1 MTGIVLGALF
11 LTGCNNDNEAAS
23 PQSTSVD
30 EQIKEKESV
39 MAPVPLVLTLA
50 QKEQYYKEY
59 STIVNQLNEEYGTGF
74 KLDPITTFSADYWLE
89 LNDFEDMLK
98 EESTLHLSWSIIRKF
113 FHQ

>member
-1 MTGIVLGALF
+1 
-11 LTGCNNDNEAAS
+11 
-23 PQSTSVD
+23 
-30 EQIKEKESV
+30 

-98 EESTLHLSWSIIRKF
+98 EESTLHLSWSIISKF
-113 FHQ
+113 FTSKSTKISEITYGIASNNHSC